1 MDARKRILV
10 VDDEESIRF
19 TFENFLSE
27 AGYAVNTAKDYEE
40 ALARLAAGEH
50 DLIIADIIL
59 GGRTGIDLMREVRT
73 RRIACPVIMV
83 TGAPNIETASE
94 AVRLGAFDYIP
105 KPVYQETLLRVA
117 TLALRHKALSDE
129 KERYRSNLEAI
140 FRSVKD
146 AIITVDRELRLVE
159 LNRAAQDLCGL
170 SRDMIGMP
178 FGMLSATCRQNCLQ
192 ALTETLRTKN
202 PVEVSRLECQQRTG
216 PVRVVSLS
224 TAPLIDQQDLF
235 SGALIVVRDETRLSD
250 LERDLKERLQFHNI
264 IGTGPKMQ
272 ELYDLME
279 NLADVQTTVLITG
292 ESGTGKELV
301 AEALHY
307 KGARSLQPLVK
318 VNCSALSESLLESEL
333 FGHVKGA
340 FTGAIRDK
348 VGRFQRADG
357 GTIFL
362 DEIGDIS
369 PQTQLRLLRV
379 LQDMEFERVGDSTP
393 VKVDVRVIAATN
405 QDLTAKVK
413 RGDFRED
420 LYYRLKVV
428 EISLPR
434 LSERTEDIPL
444 LVEHFIGKYNKK
456 MNREIRAVS
465 TDVERLFM
473 NYPWPGNI
481 RELEHILE
489 HAFVLCRQDTIT
501 VEHLPAALRGFAAG
515 RSLPDSASSADEEEA
530 AILRVLE
537 KTAWNKAKA
546 ARLLGMDRKTLYRK
560 LEKYGILKETE

>member
-379 LQDMEFERVGDSTP
+379 LQEMEFERVGDSTP